1 MFATPSYGHLDFTQS
16 LHLAVELY
24 TNIKPREWNELEKN
38 LKINDLQKGEK
49 IKVTRNNDTK
59 MNSRLKWNDN
69 KRTGIIGIVTMST
82 GNVKMNLRYVFIS
95 MGFFRLMCDCIWE
108 VTSWTVRKADYPLRI
123 QALISWNSDHFLRSL
138 YLCLQ
143 MKLF

>member
-1 MFATPSYGHLDFTQS
+1 MFATPSYGHLGFTQS

-24 TNIKPREWNELEKN
+24 TNTKRREWNELEKN

-95 MGFFRLMCDCIWE
+95 MGFFPPNVW
-108 VTSWTVRKADYPLRI
+108 
-123 QALISWNSDHFLRSL
+123 L
-138 YLCLQ
+138 YLGSY
-143 MKLF
+143 KLDRS